1 MKKYQLIVVGGGP
14 GGYTAA
20 FRAAELGMSVA
31 IVDDNDLGGVCLNW
45 GCIPTKSLLK
55 NAEVFELINDAS
67 SYGIEI
73 GKPKVHFDKIID
85 KTIQARKRLS
95 KGLHF
100 QVRKLG
106 VDFFPGFASF
116 INQNSI
122 EVNGNTLHGDTF
134 IIATGSKAKHLQSLD
149 HSSKNIM
156 TAKDIFNLKKL
167 PKSMTIIGAGAIG
180 VEFAYFFNA
189 FGTSITL
196 LEAQENIL
204 PNEDIEISQW
214 MHKVLKRKKID
225 IQTNTLATEI
235 NDEYVLVSIGVEGN
249 SKGFGLNKIGI
260 EIGPNQHIKVDKD
273 GKTNIDNIYAVGD
286 VVGPPWLAHVSST
299 EGLYVVEHISKLNP
313 KKIDYNCIPACTYSK
328 PEIGSIGLS
337 QEMLDKDG
345 IDYKVVKSFFNANGK
360 AVASSSTEGFI
371 KILVSKD
378 NYVLGAHII
387 GSNATEMISE
397 FSLAM
402 RNKLSVENILD
413 SIHPHPTFSE
423 AIFETLMQLK

>member
-85 KTIQARKRLS
+85 KTTQARKRLS

-116 INQNSI
+116 TNQNSI
-122 EVNGNTLHGDTF
+122 EVDGNTLHGDTF

-204 PNEDIEISQW
+204 PNEDIEVSQW

-249 SKGFGLNKIGI
+249 SRGFGLNKIGI

>member
-134 IIATGSKAKHLQSLD
+134 IIATGSKAKHLQSVD

-156 TAKDIFNLKKL
+156 TSKDIFNLKKL

-204 PNEDIEISQW
+204 PNEDIEVSQW

-249 SKGFGLNKIGI
+249 SRGFGLNKIGI

>member
-20 FRAAELGMSVA
+20 FRAAELGMTVA

-116 INQNSI
+116 INQNTI

-167 PKSMTIIGAGAIG
+167 PKSMTIVGAGAIG

-204 PNEDIEISQW
+204 PNEDIEVSQW

-249 SKGFGLNKIGI
+249 SRGFGLNKIGI

>member
-20 FRAAELGMSVA
+20 FRAAELGMTVA

-116 INQNSI
+116 TNQNSI

-204 PNEDIEISQW
+204 PNEDVEVSQW

>member
-20 FRAAELGMSVA
+20 FRAAELGMTVA

-116 INQNSI
+116 TNQNSI
-122 EVNGNTLHGDTF
+122 EVDGNTLHGDTF

-204 PNEDIEISQW
+204 PNEDVEVSQW

>member
-1 MKKYQLIVVGGGP
+1 LKKYQLIVVGGGP

-20 FRAAELGMSVA
+20 FRAAELGMTVA

-189 FGTSITL
+189 FGTNITL

-204 PNEDIEISQW
+204 PNEDVEVSQW

-249 SKGFGLNKIGI
+249 SRGFGLNKIGI

>member
-1 MKKYQLIVVGGGP
+1 LKKYQLIVVGGGP

-20 FRAAELGMSVA
+20 FRAAELGMTVA

-204 PNEDIEISQW
+204 PNEDVEVSQW

-249 SKGFGLNKIGI
+249 SRGFGLNKIGI

>member
-20 FRAAELGMSVA
+20 FRAAELGMTVA

-204 PNEDIEISQW
+204 PNEDVEISQW